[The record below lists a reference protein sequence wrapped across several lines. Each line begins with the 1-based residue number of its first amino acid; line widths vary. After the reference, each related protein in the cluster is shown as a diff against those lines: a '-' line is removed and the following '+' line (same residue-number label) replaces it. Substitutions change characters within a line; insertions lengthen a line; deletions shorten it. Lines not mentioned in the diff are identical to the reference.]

1 MSFNFKSLRSG
12 IGKSTRGGGIAT
24 KDSESQNEW
33 KIGNEKLEM
42 ENWKWENR
50 KRDIILIKLFVL
62 KI

>member
-50 KRDIILIKLFVL
+50 KRDIM
-62 KI
+62 